1 MTKKPLVQFRPP
13 ESYSVGQVR
22 IFSLPVSD
30 VEERMSVMNFKGL
43 LALEWLEASIGAQQ
57 YREKGN
63 TQASLINKP
72 NHQANLKI
80 SLILFH

>member
-30 VEERMSVMNFKGL
+30 VEERMSDGSTKVDACRAVYYKTL
-43 LALEWLEASIGAQQ
+43 LFGVTFYKKINKASICPIA
-57 YREKGN
+57 
-63 TQASLINKP
+63 
-72 NHQANLKI
+72 
-80 SLILFH
+80 